1 MRGLLSR
8 GRKRATGREIRYELW
23 DVFTLTPFTGNPLA
37 VVPDA
42 EGLAGEDMQRVARE
56 LNLSETSF
64 VLPSQRADVRAR
76 FFTPARELPMAGHP
90 SVGTVYALEHLG
102 RLKPEGVI
110 LTLELGV
117 GLVKMG
123 LERRNGRLER
133 VWMNQGVPELGEVV
147 EDRAGV
153 AAALGL
159 TVADLKA
166 NLPIQIGSAGVPFL
180 YVPVVSLEALG
191 RAKLNLAVLSDFMAD
206 EHRAVFLFTRF
217 NDGADIRARMLGE
230 ALGVVE
236 DPATGSAHGPLGAYL
251 ATHGVLSLQ
260 EGGATFVS
268 RQGVEM
274 GRPSRIEVS
283 VQAVDMGNSDLESSG
298 FKDAGFEVYVG
309 GSAVRVGEGKLYL

>member
-1 MRGLLSR
+1 MRRLFSR
-8 GRKRATGREIRYELW
+8 ERRSRRRATGREIRYELW
-23 DVFTLTPFTGNPLA
+23 DVFTITPFTGNPLA

-102 RLKPEGVI
+102 RLKRESVI

-117 GLVKMG
+117 GPVRMG
-123 LERRNGRLER
+123 LERREGRLER
-133 VWMNQGVPELGEVV
+133 VWMNQGVPELSEPV
-147 EDRAGV
+147 ENRAGV

-159 TVADLKA
+159 TTADLKA
-166 NLPIQIGSAGVPFL
+166 NLPVQIGSAGVPFL
-180 YVPVVSLEALG
+180 FVPVVSLEALG
-191 RAKLNLAVLSDFMAD
+191 RARLNLAALSSFMED
-206 EHRAVFLFTRF
+206 EHRAVFLFTRHQ
-217 NDGADIRARMLGE
+217 DGADIRARMLGE

-283 VQAVDMGNSDLESSG
+283 VQAVDGEDSS
-298 FKDAGFEVYVG
+298 FEVYVG
-309 GSAVRVGEGKLYL
+309 GSAVRVGEGKLYG

>member
-1 MRGLLSR
+1 MRRLFSR
-8 GRKRATGREIRYELW
+8 GRKRTTGREVRYELW

-64 VLPSQRADVRAR
+64 VLPSERADVRAR
-76 FFTPARELPMAGHP
+76 YFTPARELPMAGHP

-102 RLKPEGVI
+102 RLKKDSVI
-110 LTLELGV
+110 LTLELSV
-117 GLVKMG
+117 GPVRMG
-123 LERRNGRLER
+123 LERREGRLER
-133 VWMNQGVPELGEVV
+133 VWMNQGVPKLGEVI
-147 EDRAGV
+147 ENRAGV

-159 TVADLKA
+159 TTADLKA
-166 NLPIQIGSAGVPFL
+166 NLPVQIGSAGVPFL
-180 YVPVVSLEALG
+180 FVPVVSLEALG
-191 RAKLNLAVLSDFMAD
+191 RAKLNLAALSSFMDA

-283 VQAVDMGNSDLESSG
+283 VQAVEGSG
-298 FKDAGFEVYVG
+298 FEDPSFAVYVG